1 MFLIVLDPPI
11 STVCRTT
18 RLIISIISASQADC
32 LADISMFHTGHT
44 QQHLARAIPQ
54 AISGGGSSFVTA
66 ASSICRVELVAICT
80 CAIASQG
87 PFTHGTG
94 ELFSSRRLAS
104 RGRRASH
111 GYYLP
116 VACEH
121 ARIRSPRCGVCM
133 LYLWAI
139 SGIGSS
145 FGAAVSCIC
154 QLSAVQQGGKRNY
167 AIWQASRWIRRPAPC
182 AVRVTGTDLI
192 FAHIQLSVALHA
204 DLFSSNARSMHRTSF
219 QGS

>member
-1 MFLIVLDPPI
+1 
-11 STVCRTT
+11 
-18 RLIISIISASQADC
+18 
-32 LADISMFHTGHT
+32 MFHTGHT

-192 FAHIQLSVALHA
+192 FAHIQLSVHYTPTFFHQMRDQCIGPHFRGHNTVILY
-204 DLFSSNARSMHRTSF
+204 SSHLTTPFNSSRVIPEARIHLE
-219 QGS
+219 